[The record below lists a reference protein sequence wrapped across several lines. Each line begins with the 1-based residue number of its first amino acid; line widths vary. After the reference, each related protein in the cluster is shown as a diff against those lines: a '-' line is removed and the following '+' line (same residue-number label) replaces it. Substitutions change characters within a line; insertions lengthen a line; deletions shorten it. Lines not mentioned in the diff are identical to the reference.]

1 MIYIATPLSFDSIK
15 ISPDRV
21 LCKEQKEVFRANEVG
36 ISNYPG
42 RLFPG
47 FEFTPMRAVWA
58 VKETNEKEYEMG
70 RKIKEPEVMESSTPS
85 TTLTTIE
92 KELAA
97 EAAAISKR
105 IGAPAK
111 SLISTRDKLF
121 TFPDGRVHQGPLDVV
136 ILDFVSRNLFYEGRW
151 DPNKIEAP
159 VCFAIGDSPSLL
171 EPSAKSPKRQAE
183 HCTGCPLNEFGSNGS
198 GKACKNTRL
207 LAVMLPDAQG
217 EEAPIYT
224 LSIPPTAL
232 KTFDSYVGGLSSMLS
247 KAPIQVISR
256 VSFHPEK
263 TYALPI
269 FGNPQPNERISEF
282 YAHRADARKLLE
294 REPLAVGE

>member
-1 MIYIATPLSFDSIK
+1 M
-15 ISPDRV
+15 
-21 LCKEQKEVFRANEVG
+21 
-36 ISNYPG
+36 
-42 RLFPG
+42 
-47 FEFTPMRAVWA
+47 
-58 VKETNEKEYEMG
+58 
-70 RKIKEPEVMESSTPS
+70 
-85 TTLTTIE
+85 
-92 KELAA
+92 
-97 EAAAISKR
+97 
-105 IGAPAK
+105 
-111 SLISTRDKLF
+111 ISTRDKLF

-171 EPSAKSPKRQAE
+171 EPSMKSPKRQAD
-183 HCTGCPLNEFGSNGS
+183 HCAGCPLNEFGSNGN

-217 EEAPIYT
+217 DEAPIYT

-232 KTFDSYVGGLSSMLS
+232 KTFDAYVGGLSSMLG
-247 KAPIQVISR
+247 KAPIQVVSQ

-269 FGNPQPNERISEF
+269 FGNPQPNERVNEF